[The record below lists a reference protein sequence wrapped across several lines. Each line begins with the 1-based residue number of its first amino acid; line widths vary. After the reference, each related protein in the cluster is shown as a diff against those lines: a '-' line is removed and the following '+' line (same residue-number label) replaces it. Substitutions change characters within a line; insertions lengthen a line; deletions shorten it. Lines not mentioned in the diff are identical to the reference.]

1 MLTIPFLAL
10 RNLQHQSS
18 PSGLLGGASSSP
30 RRSRTYLPPHQD
42 GPLLP
47 SSSTSASP
55 SSSSLLPP
63 TWRRPRHASI
73 YGTTRTSADEVLLG
87 PSGRADEE
95 RYGSSESRVVSEG
108 VGEVRETGVENLDD
122 REEEVEEME
131 GSQEALFLKRAS
143 EIESGK
149 VGVIPRDGRRERR
162 VLRKKTRRDSKK
174 AVGSSM
180 LFRDT
185 EIGAVHNHEKV
196 EVEEQDGRLPGVV
209 DLGREIADDHED
221 GVLNSEGKRRFSRRL
236 TSVGCVFNR
245 VSNKVV
251 RKMTGFATSTKR
263 NSGSNSSDGA
273 GEKSEDAEAL
283 IARDPQSS
291 TVHPSPRRATSSP
304 IASEREL
311 RGSGSSRQT
320 LYSPCSSPA
329 ETMPVTPSY
338 TRDDGGPLEPC
349 PTKIP
354 PSQPN
359 NNDDEEEDE
368 DILFPAYDQA
378 LPSPLT
384 SSPTKPT
391 PSTHPSTPP
400 HLRPR
405 LSSTQSPL
413 TITQYAQMI
422 QLSLFHAERTGAYSV
437 EGISRAYSLAP
448 GNVTGTGEQRKA
460 AEIWRLKVGA
470 EGEGKVGSEGERA
483 GEVGEGKLAA
493 VSRRRISLRRLFAGR
508 K

>member
-1 MLTIPFLAL
+1 M
-10 RNLQHQSS
+10 
-18 PSGLLGGASSSP
+18 
-30 RRSRTYLPPHQD
+30 
-42 GPLLP
+42 
-47 SSSTSASP
+47 
-55 SSSSLLPP
+55 
-63 TWRRPRHASI
+63 
-73 YGTTRTSADEVLLG
+73 
-87 PSGRADEE
+87 
-95 RYGSSESRVVSEG
+95 VSEG
-108 VGEVRETGVENLDD
+108 VGEVRETRVENLDD
-122 REEEVEEME
+122 DREDEMN

-149 VGVIPRDGRRERR
+149 VGVKVRDGGRRERR
-162 VLRKKTRRDSKK
+162 VLRKKARRDSKK
-174 AVGSSM
+174 VGGSSM

-185 EIGAVHNHEKV
+185 EIGAVHDHEKA
-196 EVEEQDGRLPGVV
+196 EVEEEDGRLLGAA
-209 DLGREIADDHED
+209 DLGREVADDHED
-221 GVLNSEGKRRFSRRL
+221 GAHNSEGKRRFSRRL

-245 VSNKVV
+245 VSNKVLKRV
-251 RKMTGFATSTKR
+251 TGFATSTKR

-273 GEKSEDAEAL
+273 GEKGEESEAL

-291 TVHPSPRRATSSP
+291 TDNHSQQPPTSSP
-304 IASEREL
+304 IASEMEL

-359 NNDDEEEDE
+359 SNNKEDAEDDEDF
-368 DILFPAYDQA
+368 LFPAYSQA
-378 LPSPLT
+378 LPSSSPNPPHQPPSPLT
-384 SSPTKPT
+384 S
-391 PSTHPSTPP
+391 PSTHPETPP

-422 QLSLFHAERTGAYSV
+422 QLSLFHAERTGAYSE
-437 EGISRAYSLAP
+437 EGISRAYRLAP
-448 GNVTGTGEQRKA
+448 GNVTGTAEQRKA
-460 AEIWRLKVGA
+460 AEIWRLKSEEA
-470 EGEGKVGSEGERA
+470 EGGRKVGSVEKGV
-483 GEVGEGKLAA
+483 GEVGEEKLTA
-493 VSRRRISLRRLFAGR
+493 VSRRRISLRRLFGGG

>member
-18 PSGLLGGASSSP
+18 PSGLLASSSP
-30 RRSRTYLPPHQD
+30 RRSRTHLPSQQD

-73 YGTTRTSADEVLLG
+73 YGTTRSSADEALLG
-87 PSGRADEE
+87 PSGRAAEDEGE

-108 VGEVRETGVENLDD
+108 VGEVRETRVENLDD
-122 REEEVEEME
+122 REEEME

-149 VGVIPRDGRRERR
+149 DGVRPRDGGRRERR

-180 LFRDT
+180 LFGDT
-185 EIGAVHNHEKV
+185 EIGAVHDHEKV
-196 EVEEQDGRLPGVV
+196 EVEEEDGRLPGVV
-209 DLGREIADDHED
+209 DLGRKVVGDHED

-273 GEKSEDAEAL
+273 GEKTEEAEAL
-283 IARDPQSS
+283 VARDPQSS
-291 TVHPSPRRATSSP
+291 TDHPSPHRATSSP

-311 RGSGSSRQT
+311 RDSGSSRQT

-354 PSQPN
+354 PSHPN
-359 NNDDEEEDE
+359 NNNDEEEDE
-368 DILFPAYDQA
+368 DFLFPAYSQA
-378 LPSPLT
+378 LPS
-384 SSPTKPT
+384 SSPNNPHRTPSPSPPT
-391 PSTHPSTPP
+391 NPTSSTHPSTPP

-422 QLSLFHAERTGAYSV
+422 QLSLFHAERTGAYSE

-448 GNVTGTGEQRKA
+448 GNVTGTGEQRRA
-460 AEIWRLKVGA
+460 AELWRGKVEA
-470 EGEGKVGSEGERA
+470 EGG
-483 GEVGEGKLAA
+483 
-493 VSRRRISLRRLFAGR
+493 
-508 K
+508 

>member
-30 RRSRTYLPPHQD
+30 RRSRTHLPPQQD
-42 GPLLP
+42 GPLLY

-73 YGTTRTSADEVLLG
+73 YGTTRTSANEVLLG
-87 PSGRADEE
+87 PSGRAEEE

-108 VGEVRETGVENLDD
+108 IGEVREARVGNLEDHEED
-122 REEEVEEME
+122 EEELE

-149 VGVIPRDGRRERR
+149 VGVRLRDGGRRERR
-162 VLRKKTRRDSKK
+162 VLQKKARRDSKK
-174 AVGSSM
+174 VGGSSM

-185 EIGAVHNHEKV
+185 EIGVVHDHEKV
-196 EVEEQDGRLPGVV
+196 EGEEEDRRLPGVV
-209 DLGREIADDHED
+209 DLGREVVGDHED

-263 NSGSNSSDGA
+263 NSGSNSSDGS
-273 GEKSEDAEAL
+273 GEKGEEIEAL
-283 IARDPQSS
+283 IPRDPQSPTNHHS
-291 TVHPSPRRATSSP
+291 HQPATSSP

-320 LYSPCSSPA
+320 LYSPSSSPA
-329 ETMPVTPSY
+329 KTMPVTPSY

-349 PTKIP
+349 PIKIP
-354 PSQPN
+354 PSQPIGA
-359 NNDDEEEDE
+359 NNDDEDE

-384 SSPTKPT
+384 SPPTNPT
-391 PSTHPSTPP
+391 SSTFPSTPP

-422 QLSLFHAERTGAYSV
+422 QLSLFHAERTGAYSE
-437 EGISRAYSLAP
+437 EGISRAYRLAP
-448 GNVTGTGEQRKA
+448 GNVTGTAEQRKA
-460 AEIWRLKVGA
+460 AEIWRLKSEEA
-470 EGEGKVGSEGERA
+470 EGGRKVGSSEEEKVA
-483 GEVGEGKLAA
+483 K
-493 VSRRRISLRRLFAGR
+493 VSRRRISLRRLFGGG